1 MLRSVKKHKISY
13 CKSMLQEIDIFGENF
28 NLTFQ
33 GKQKYTTPFG
43 GVVSIICFTCMII
56 FGTLRVQK
64 LISKEDPNISMTTQ
78 ARRSGPIDLYEHS
91 YLFAVEKIDP
101 KLGRL

>member
-33 GKQKYTTPFG
+33 GKQKYTTTIG

-56 FGTLRVQK
+56 FGALRALK
-64 LISKEDPNISMTTQ
+64 LVSKEDPNISMTTR
-78 ARRSGPIDLYEHS
+78 AKRPGALDL
-91 YLFAVEKIDP
+91 
-101 KLGRL
+101 